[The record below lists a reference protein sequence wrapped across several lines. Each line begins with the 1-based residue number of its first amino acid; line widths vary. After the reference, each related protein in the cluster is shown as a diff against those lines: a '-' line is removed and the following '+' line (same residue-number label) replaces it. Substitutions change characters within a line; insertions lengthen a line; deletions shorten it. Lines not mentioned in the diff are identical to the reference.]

1 MDLTDIY
8 RLFHPAASN
17 FTLVAAYGVLYKIVC
32 ILGHEASFNQQ
43 NKIEITA
50 YVLSDQ
56 VE

>member
-43 NKIEITA
+43 NKIEITP
-50 YVLSDQ
+50 YV
-56 VE
+56 